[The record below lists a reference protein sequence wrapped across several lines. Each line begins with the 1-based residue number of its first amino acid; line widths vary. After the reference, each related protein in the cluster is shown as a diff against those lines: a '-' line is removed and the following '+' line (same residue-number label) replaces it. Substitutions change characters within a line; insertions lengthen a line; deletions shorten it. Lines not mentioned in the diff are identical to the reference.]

1 MDWPFW
7 QYAVLAGL
15 GVLASIINILAGG
28 GSNLILPLLMAF
40 GVPPDIANGTN
51 RVGIFFQSLTGI
63 RGFRR
68 AGALPTADLRGILLL
83 TAFGGLAG
91 SGLASVLPNTILK
104 PALLLCI
111 LGVATLTFL
120 KPQLLMPSADAEPH
134 KTSETRG
141 ASALLFAVG
150 VYGGFVQASTAFI
163 LLPVLAGVLR
173 YGLLQ
178 ANALKLVCTLAFT
191 IVALAVF
198 MMQGQIWWDVGLVF
212 AATLRVLMVA
222 WMNAEALQKTA
233 ETGYAH
239 YYSRSRQKQWMKGEE
254 SGHTQ
259 KVRELRLDCDGD
271 AVVML
276 IEQGGGIA
284 CHTGRESCFY
294 RVWENGAWQTV
305 DAVLKDEKDIYKT

>member
-1 MDWPFW
+1 MDWQLW

-40 GVPPDIANGTN
+40 GVPPDMANGSN

-68 AGALPTADLRGILLL
+68 AGALPAGDLRGILLP

-91 SGLASVLPNTILK
+91 SGLASVLPNEILK
-104 PALLLCI
+104 PALLVCI

-120 KPQLLMPSADAEPH
+120 KPQLLMPSADVEPR

-141 ASALLFAVG
+141 AAALLFAVG

-191 IVALAVF
+191 VVALAVF
-198 MMQGQIWWDVGLVF
+198 VVQGQIWWDVGLVL
-212 AATLRVLMVA
+212 AAGNIVGSMIGVKIALKLSPDTLRKILFVMTLAAVA
-222 WMNAEALQKTA
+222 AA
-233 ETGYAH
+233 
-239 YYSRSRQKQWMKGEE
+239 
-254 SGHTQ
+254 
-259 KVRELRLDCDGD
+259 
-271 AVVML
+271 
-276 IEQGGGIA
+276 
-284 CHTGRESCFY
+284 F
-294 RVWENGAWQTV
+294 
-305 DAVLKDEKDIYKT
+305 LK